1 MGKRLQHQDPSISP
15 ENPKGCM
22 WGILHNLNHNRWQQV
37 RKHLPHKRQ
46 GCGQQ
51 IAVVEDVGDNA
62 TTADS
67 RGMQERV
74 EGKLE
79 NSSIVVKTI
88 EPAQVSKSSMLSRIR
103 SLITEETTKKKGRH
117 RRSSSCPIQL
127 ERTNSIHHLDLADL
141 KSSHEIPLIDNTLE
155 KESYSVASLLDPP
168 PKRTRELAVNTCEPI
183 ESENMRND
191 SSSLQLHSTQVSK
204 SRFDFIKSVSFPS
217 RGSRGRRTVRSRN
230 HKNKLECDYYGKGEN
245 ESGFAEQLNSHSVT
259 STDLSSDDDDVGKH
273 VMTRLESF
281 NNVSPCSPRA
291 EKKHHESKLILNRFK
306 NLRRKIRHALE
317 ESRKDRRII
326 MDAVLHKVPHGVGS
340 SKKGNNIVEEKTT
353 DVHVKYFRG
362 STCSSPFSKS
372 EMKYFR
378 RTSSVNESL
387 DRYNQLLDACFYR
400 EGKQYGFDRSSFRA
414 SRSPSPV
421 RSSSPIGSLERIL
434 SMPDLRYYPSFKL
447 EDSPEPG
454 YSSYKLARA
463 ASSNNL
469 SVATTKSNE
478 HKSLNIPLGSENQIE
493 EGYCSDSKS
502 TIFLDVSETFD
513 DFGGLK
519 TDENSS
525 SVENIIGV
533 TSSLNSK
540 LDKSIP
546 LPLPDIIFQNATSPA
561 RLLTS
566 KGAEEDTV
574 NTDKKGISASEL
586 NRIHLQIQVD
596 KRYKPEFNYVKDV
609 LELSGF
615 SGNDQFLGK
624 WHSADHPVNPSVFEE
639 LEICADISC
648 DQLLLFDLV
657 NEVLLQIYER
667 SCSYWPKSLTC
678 RSFIHTMPV
687 GYHVLGEVW
696 TDINS
701 CLESELKIDQPIDD
715 AVSRDLAKDETWMN
729 LQFDAVCVGLEL
741 EDLILDDLIK
751 ELIFI

>member
-1 MGKRLQHQDPSISP
+1 MGKSLKHQDPSISP

-46 GCGQQ
+46 SCGKQ
-51 IAVVEDVGDNA
+51 IAGDNA
-62 TTADS
+62 TTTDS
-67 RGMQERV
+67 GDMQERV

-79 NSSIVVKTI
+79 NSSIVAKTTA
-88 EPAQVSKSSMLSRIR
+88 PGQVSKSSMLSRIR

-127 ERTNSIHHLDLADL
+127 ERINSIHHLDLAEL
-141 KSSHEIPLIDNTLE
+141 QSSHEIPLVDNTLE
-155 KESYSVASLLDPP
+155 KENYSVASLLDPP
-168 PKRTRELAVNTCEPI
+168 TKKTLEPI
-183 ESENMRND
+183 ESENMRKD
-191 SSSLQLHSTQVSK
+191 LSSLQLHSTQASK

-217 RGSRGRRTVRSRN
+217 CGSRGRRAVRSRN
-230 HKNKLECDYYGKGEN
+230 HKNKLECDYYAKGEN

-273 VMTRLESF
+273 VQTRLESF
-281 NNVSPCSPRA
+281 NVSPRSPRA
-291 EKKHHESKLILNRFK
+291 EKKHHESKLIINRFK
-306 NLRRKIRHALE
+306 NLRRKIRHALK

-326 MDAVLHKVPHGVGS
+326 MDAVLHKVPHGRGS
-340 SKKGNNIVEEKTT
+340 SKKGNNTVEEKTT
-353 DVHVKYFRG
+353 DRHVKYFPG
-362 STCSSPFSKS
+362 STCTHCSSPFSKS

-387 DRYNQLLDACFYR
+387 DRYNQLLDSCFYR
-400 EGKQYGFDRSSFRA
+400 EGKQDGFDRSSFRA
-414 SRSPSPV
+414 SRSPSPA

-434 SMPDLRYYPSFKL
+434 SMPDLRYYSSFKL

-469 SVATTKSNE
+469 SVGSTKSNE
-478 HKSLNIPLGSENQIE
+478 QKSLNIPLGSENQTE
-493 EGYCSDSKS
+493 KGYYSDSKS
-502 TIFLDVSETFD
+502 TIFLDVNETFD

-561 RLLTS
+561 RLSAS

-574 NTDKKGISASEL
+574 TTDKKGISASEI
-586 NRIHLQIQVD
+586 NKFHLQIQVD

-624 WHSADHPVNPSVFEE
+624 WHSTDHPVNPSVFEE
-639 LEICADISC
+639 LEICADMSC
-648 DQLLLFDLV
+648 DQLLLFDLI

-678 RSFIHTMPV
+678 RSFIQTMPV

-701 CLESELKIDQPIDD
+701 CLESEMKIDQPIDD
-715 AVSRDLAKDETWMN
+715 AVSRDLAKDDTWMN
-729 LQFDAVCVGLEL
+729 LQFNAVCVGLEL
-741 EDLILDDLIK
+741 EDLILNDLIE